1 MNLYIILGILL
12 VIILLIIGFI
22 ISSKFLPKKTT
33 PNEDKSFQKSDTDE
47 ELSNNNLVDNI
58 LDLIGGINNIS
69 TFESCK
75 TRLKFDLIDPSK
87 ASFENDDY
95 VNKDIAGMIKRS
107 NTQIDVIV
115 GHEASLIAKQ
125 IQDKKSI

>member
-22 ISSKFLPKKTT
+22 ISSKFLPKKTL
-33 PNEDKSFQKSDTDE
+33 PNEDKRFQKSDTG

-58 LDLIGGINNIS
+58 LDLIGGISNIS

-115 GHEASLIAKQ
+115 GHEASLVAKQ
-125 IQDKKSI
+125 IQDKKNI